1 MKRLEE
7 QLTALVKPSVEL
19 PLHRA
24 QLRRAV
30 LNSSHPRFGSF
41 TRFSMSFSK
50 LLPASLALVL
60 VFGLAFAFRSEQV
73 PDFIT
78 YVAPDASAEELVNGT
93 LEHLQSLSADELEQL
108 AVERGFTVDG
118 IFSDLQNAIAA
129 DDLSLAQLT
138 PLSCDE
144 LGEEGYTGFSYD
156 VDAAE
161 GEDGVISPSEP
172 CYAFRV
178 NFGSDRTSE
187 TGYSEVYVF
196 NGSIA
201 VAEAK
206 GLTPIQYTTADGDR
220 VGLFITEDFFP
231 TMGIYYDPSVENTTM
246 TIQATEDSRQDLE
259 TQQAFE
265 SVDADVEGCT
275 SWQSEDG
282 MIGGGGC

>member
-7 QLTALVKPSVEL
+7 QLTALVKPSVDL

-50 LLPASLALVL
+50 LFPASLALVL
-60 VFGLAFAFRSEQV
+60 VFGLAFTFRSQT
-73 PDFIT
+73 PD
-78 YVAPDASAEELVNGT
+78 YVQYVVPDASAEELVNGT

-108 AVERGFTVDG
+108 AAERGFTVDG

-144 LGEEGYTGFSYD
+144 LSKEAYIDISDISY
-156 VDAAE
+156 
-161 GEDGVISPSEP
+161 GEDGVISLSEP

-178 NFGSDRTSE
+178 NFGPDRTSE
-187 TGYSEVYVF
+187 FGYSPVYVF
-196 NGSIA
+196 HGSIA

-246 TIQATEDSRQDLE
+246 TFQAIEDSSQDVE
-259 TQQAFE
+259 TQQTFE
-265 SVDADVEGCT
+265 SVDGDAEGCT
-275 SWQSEDG
+275 NWQSEDG